1 MTYKEIVLGQFRKRR
16 EAVWCLRAFV
26 AILLL
31 ATYAPM
37 LALDVPFWTDLPGAP
52 ASPWFSA
59 LFDTAVFP
67 LAVDAFFNLLM
78 GTLPVLVVLWFLA
91 GTGPPQEGRRVS
103 LPVSAVLAILRF
115 LRRGGRPRILGAWG
129 VLHLSLFL
137 WILSARDEWRSPV
150 RDYPRL
156 VHEAKASAGFPPIRH
171 HPGKRMSEFTLT
183 KPLSPGKLQPGATA
197 PPPELHP
204 YYVLGSDNLGNDVLT
219 RLLYGAR
226 ISLTIGILAVA
237 IDLVIGVTLGALA
250 GYLGGLVDDALML
263 VAQAVMVIPL
273 LFLILFLMSVVEK
286 PSIYT
291 IVLVIALVGWPGIM
305 RLVRGEFLRQR
316 ELDYV
321 TAARALGLK
330 DRRVMFRHIVPN
342 TLAPVF
348 VSATFGIAGV
358 VLIES
363 TLAFLGIGDPG
374 APSWGQIL
382 RIGYENNKTGRHLIW
397 AGGLAI
403 FALVLVVNVIGEAL
417 RDALDPKLRR

>member
-1 MTYKEIVLGQFRKRR
+1 MTYREIVLSQFRKRR

-26 AILLL
+26 AIFLF
-31 ATYAPM
+31 ATYAPV
-37 LALDVPFWTDLPGAP
+37 LALDVPFWTDVPDAP
-52 ASPWFSA
+52 ASPWLSS
-59 LFDTAVFP
+59 LFDTSVFP

-78 GTLPVLVVLWFLA
+78 GTLPVLAILWFVVR
-91 GTGPPQEGRRVS
+91 GRRLRV
-103 LPVSAVLAILRF
+103 VSAWAAVHLA
-115 LRRGGRPRILGAWG
+115 
-129 VLHLSLFL
+129 LFV
-137 WILSARDEWRSPV
+137 WILAARDDWRTPV

-156 VHEAKASAGFPPIRH
+156 VAEAKASATFPPIRH
-171 HPGKRMSEFTLT
+171 HPGKRRSEFTLT
-183 KPLSPGKLQPGATA
+183 KPFSPGKLQPGADK
-197 PPPELHP
+197 PPPELWP

-219 RLLYGAR
+219 RILYGAR
-226 ISLTIGILAVA
+226 VSLTIGILAVA
-237 IDLVIGVTLGALA
+237 IDIAIGVTFGALA
-250 GYLGGLVDDALML
+250 GYLGGVVDDILML
-263 VAQAVMVIPL
+263 VAQAVMVIPV

-286 PSIYT
+286 PSIFA
-291 IVLVIALVGWPGIM
+291 IVGVIALVGWPGVM

-321 TAARALGLK
+321 TAARALGFT

-403 FALVLVVNVIGEAL
+403 FAMVLVINVIGEAL

>member
-26 AILLL
+26 AIFLL

-37 LALDVPFWTDLPGAP
+37 LALDVPFWTDLPDAP
-52 ASPWFSA
+52 ASPWISA
-59 LFDTAVFP
+59 LFDISVFP

-78 GTLPVLVVLWFLA
+78 GTLPVLVVLWFVVRA
-91 GTGPPQEGRRVS
+91 RR
-103 LPVSAVLAILRF
+103 LRLVSAWAAIHIVIF
-115 LRRGGRPRILGAWG
+115 
-129 VLHLSLFL
+129 V
-137 WILSARDEWRSPV
+137 WILAARDDWRTPV

-156 VHEAKASAGFPPIRH
+156 VAEAKASAAFPPIRH
-171 HPGKRMSEFTLT
+171 HPGKRRSEFTLT
-183 KPLSPGKLQPGATA
+183 KPFSEGKLQPGADR
-197 PPPELHP
+197 PPPGLWP

-226 ISLTIGILAVA
+226 VSLTIGILAVA
-237 IDLVIGVTLGALA
+237 VDILIGVTFGALA
-250 GYLGGLVDDALML
+250 GYLGGVVDDLLML
-263 VAQAVMVIPL
+263 VAQAVMVIPV

-286 PSIYT
+286 PSIYA
-291 IVLVIALVGWPGIM
+291 IVGVIALVGWPGVM

-321 TAARALGLK
+321 TAARALGFT

-382 RIGYENNKTGRHLIW
+382 RIGYENKDTGRHLIW
-397 AGGLAI
+397 IGGFAI
-403 FALVLVVNVIGEAL
+403 FAMVLVINVIGEAL

>member
-1 MTYKEIVLGQFRKRR
+1 MNYKEIVLGQFRKRR
-16 EAVWCLRAFV
+16 EAVWCLRVFV
-26 AILLL
+26 AIFLV
-31 ATYAPM
+31 ATYAPV

-52 ASPWFSA
+52 ASPWLSA

-78 GTLPVLVVLWFLA
+78 GTLPVVVVLWFLL
-91 GTGPPQEGRRVS
+91 PGRR
-103 LPVSAVLAILRF
+103 LRLVSAWA
-115 LRRGGRPRILGAWG
+115 
-129 VLHLSLFL
+129 VLHVTLFL
-137 WILSARDEWRSPV
+137 WILSAREGWRTPV

-156 VHEAKASAGFPPIRH
+156 VAEAKASATFPPIRH
-171 HPGKRMSEFTLT
+171 HPGKRMSEFTLS
-183 KPLSPGKLQPGATA
+183 KPFSPGTLQKGAPS
-197 PPPELHP
+197 PPPGLWP

-226 ISLTIGILAVA
+226 ISLTIGLLAVA
-237 IDLVIGVTLGALA
+237 LEIVIGVVLGALA
-250 GYLGGLVDDALML
+250 GYLGGLVDDLLML

-291 IVLVIALVGWPGIM
+291 IVLVISLVGWPGVM

-321 TAARALGLK
+321 TAARALGFT

-348 VSATFGIAGV
+348 VAATFGVAGV

-382 RIGYENNKTGRHLIW
+382 RIGYENNQSGRHLIW

-403 FALVLVVNVIGEAL
+403 FVLVLVVNVVGEAL
-417 RDALDPKLRR
+417 RDALDPKMRR

>member
-1 MTYKEIVLGQFRKRR
+1 MTYGEIVLGQFRKRR

-31 ATYAPM
+31 ATYAPL
-37 LALDVPFWTDLPGAP
+37 LALDVPLWTDLPYAP
-52 ASPWFSA
+52 QSPWLSA

-78 GTLPVLVVLWFLA
+78 GTLPVLVVLWFVA
-91 GTGPPQEGRRVS
+91 RRRRLGV
-103 LPVSAVLAILRF
+103 VLAWA
-115 LRRGGRPRILGAWG
+115 G
-129 VLHLSLFL
+129 LHLALFV
-137 WILSARDEWRSPV
+137 WINEAREAWRTPV

-156 VHEAKASAGFPPIRH
+156 VNAAKASAVFPPIRH

-183 KPLSPGKLQPGATA
+183 KPFSRGKLQPTA
-197 PPPELHP
+197 PPPPAEVWP

-237 IDLVIGVTLGALA
+237 IDILIGVTLGALA
-250 GYLGGLVDDALML
+250 GYLGGWADDLLML

-291 IVLVIALVGWPGIM
+291 IVLVIALVSWPGVM

-321 TAARALGLK
+321 TAARALGFT
-330 DRRVMFRHIVPN
+330 DGRVMFRHIVPN

-363 TLAFLGIGDPG
+363 TLAFLGISDPG

-403 FALVLVVNVIGEAL
+403 FVLVLVVNVIGEAL

>member
-1 MTYKEIVLGQFRKRR
+1 MKYGEIVLGQFRKRR
-16 EAVWCLRAFV
+16 EAVWCVRAFV
-26 AILLL
+26 AIFLL
-31 ATYAPM
+31 ATYAPL
-37 LALDVPFWTDLPGAP
+37 LALDVPLWTDLPGAP
-52 ASPWFSA
+52 RSPWLPA

-78 GTLPVLVVLWFLA
+78 GTLPVLVVLWFVA
-91 GTGPPQEGRRVS
+91 RRRR
-103 LPVSAVLAILRF
+103 LKAVLAW
-115 LRRGGRPRILGAWG
+115 AG
-129 VLHLSLFL
+129 VHLALFL
-137 WILSARDEWRSPV
+137 WILAARDAWRTPV

-156 VHEAKASAGFPPIRH
+156 VHEANASAVFPPIRH

-183 KPLSPGKLQPGATA
+183 KPLSKGTLQPTA
-197 PPPELHP
+197 PPPPEGTWP
-204 YYVLGSDNLGNDVLT
+204 FYVLGSDNLGNDVLT

-237 IDLVIGVTLGALA
+237 LDILIGVILGALA
-250 GYLGGLVDDALML
+250 GYLGGLVDDLLML
-263 VAQAVMVIPL
+263 VTQAVMVIPL

-291 IVLVIALVGWPGIM
+291 IVLVIALVGWPSVM

-321 TAARALGLK
+321 TAARALGLRN
-330 DRRVMFRHIVPN
+330 RRVIFRHIVPN

-363 TLAFLGIGDPG
+363 TLAFLGLGDPG

-403 FALVLVVNVIGEAL
+403 FTLVLIVNVIGEAL

>member
-1 MTYKEIVLGQFRKRR
+1 MTYQEIVLGQFRKRR
-16 EAVWCLRAFV
+16 EAVWCLRAFI
-26 AILLL
+26 AIFLL
-31 ATYAPM
+31 ATYTPM
-37 LALDVPFWTDLPGAP
+37 LALDIPFWTDLPDAP
-52 ASPWFSA
+52 ASPWLSS
-59 LFDTAVFP
+59 LFDTSVFP

-78 GTLPVLVVLWFLA
+78 GTLPVLVVLWYVA
-91 GTGPPQEGRRVS
+91 RGRR
-103 LPVSAVLAILRF
+103 LRAVSAWAALHLVLF
-115 LRRGGRPRILGAWG
+115 VWILG
-129 VLHLSLFL
+129 
-137 WILSARDEWRSPV
+137 ARDEWRKPV

-156 VHEAKASAGFPPIRH
+156 VAEAKASAVFPPVRH
-171 HPGKRMSEFTLT
+171 HPGKRRSEFTLT
-183 KPLSPGKLQPGATA
+183 TPFSSGKLQPGAA
-197 PPPELHP
+197 EPPPDQWP

-226 ISLTIGILAVA
+226 VSLTIGILAVA
-237 IDLVIGVTLGALA
+237 IDILIGVTFGALA
-250 GYLGGLVDDALML
+250 GYLGGVTDDVLML

-286 PSIYT
+286 PSIYA
-291 IVLVIALVGWPGIM
+291 IVGVIALVGWPGIM

-321 TAARALGLK
+321 TAARALGMT

-342 TLAPVF
+342 TLAPVL
-348 VSATFGIAGV
+348 VSATFGIASV

-397 AGGLAI
+397 AGGLSI
-403 FALVLVVNVIGEAL
+403 FAMVLVINVIGEAL

>member
-1 MTYKEIVLGQFRKRR
+1 MTYGEIVLGQFRKRR
-16 EAVWCLRAFV
+16 EAVWCLRAFLV
-26 AILLL
+26 ILLL

-37 LALDVPFWTDLPGAP
+37 LALDVPFWTDLPSAP

-91 GTGPPQEGRRVS
+91 RQRR
-103 LPVSAVLAILRF
+103 LKMVLAW
-115 LRRGGRPRILGAWG
+115 AG
-129 VLHLSLFL
+129 VHLALFL
-137 WILSARDEWRSPV
+137 WILTARDAWRTPV

-156 VHEAKASAGFPPIRH
+156 VHEAKASAVFPPIRH
-171 HPGKRMSEFTLT
+171 HPAKRMSEFTLT

-204 YYVLGSDNLGNDVLT
+204 YYILGSDNLGNDVLT

-237 IDLVIGVTLGALA
+237 IDIAIGVTLGALA
-250 GYLGGLVDDALML
+250 GYLGGVVDDALML
-263 VAQAVMVIPL
+263 VAQAVMVIPV

-291 IVLVIALVGWPGIM
+291 IVLVIALVGWPSIM

-382 RIGYENNKTGRHLIW
+382 RIGYENNIMGRHLIW

-403 FALVLVVNVIGEAL
+403 FALVLVVNVVGEAL